1 THRFEGHASSVTHVA
16 FLPDGKSVLSIAPH
30 RPASIF
36 IWDAATGKE
45 VRRIGASA
53 RQDALAVTSSQD
65 GRLLLLG
72 NNEIAQLWDV
82 EADKEVR
89 QFKGHDLFVTHVAFS
104 RDTRFAL
111 TVAKKRE
118 GDKDTFRMHL
128 WDVAIGRE
136 LRRFPRHHT
145 DIGRICFTPD
155 G

>member
-1 THRFEGHASSVTHVA
+1 
-16 FLPDGKSVLSIAPH
+16 
-30 RPASIF
+30 
-36 IWDAATGKE
+36 
-45 VRRIGASA
+45 
-53 RQDALAVTSSQD
+53 
-65 GRLLLLG
+65 LG

-155 G
+155 GKQAVVGYIDGSVCVWDLGITSEKP